1 MSKQLVEAMGR
12 AYQEIHEKKKTDDEM
27 SSKEKM
33 KKGLY
38 DDNTN
43 DQEDDGEGLDKV
55 QPKAVKKKFKD
66 RKDKDI
72 DNDGDVDS
80 SDKFLH
86 KRRKAVSKAI
96 GEDEDE
102 MNDDEK
108 ENGNGKENGDDKKK
122 AKKKN
127 GNGEKDEVEMNPKME
142 SRIRKSL
149 KSVLEANQSPNKDK
163 AEKPEDALKGKGAKD
178 MMEPA
183 KNPKVDDTEEKGH
196 DDASKA
202 GKVTKPA
209 GARGGRDNVR
219 SGDQKVV
226 APGTAMKKTMEAYAE
241 VQEKWL
247 KLHEPIDGTTEID
260 PDGKVQDAEE
270 DAKE

>member
-1 MSKQLVEAMGR
+1 
-12 AYQEIHEKKKTDDEM
+12 
-27 SSKEKM
+27 
-33 KKGLY
+33 
-38 DDNTN
+38 
-43 DQEDDGEGLDKV
+43 
-55 QPKAVKKKFKD
+55 
-66 RKDKDI
+66 
-72 DNDGDVDS
+72 
-80 SDKFLH
+80 
-86 KRRKAVSKAI
+86 
-96 GEDEDE
+96 
-102 MNDDEK
+102 
-108 ENGNGKENGDDKKK
+108 
-122 AKKKN
+122 
-127 GNGEKDEVEMNPKME
+127 
-142 SRIRKSL
+142 
-149 KSVLEANQSPNKDK
+149 
-163 AEKPEDALKGKGAKD
+163 

-270 DAKE
+270 DGKE

>member
-12 AYQEIHEKKKTDDEM
+12 AYQEIQE
-27 SSKEKM
+27 SKEKQKENNYIYAAKM
-33 KKGLY
+33 AKKNGDKTFTIGGKEY
-38 DDNTN
+38 DVEEALQKEDNTN
-43 DQEDDGEGLDKV
+43 DKSDDGDGLDKV

-66 RKDKDI
+66 RKDQDI

-178 MMEPA
+178 MMAPA
-183 KNPKVDDTEEKGH
+183 KNPEVDDTEEKGH

-202 GKVTKPA
+202 GKVTKAA

-226 APGTAMKKTMEAYAE
+226 APGTAMKKTMEAYA
-241 VQEKWL
+241 Q
-247 KLHEPIDGTTEID
+247 
-260 PDGKVQDAEE
+260 VQD
-270 DAKE
+270 KEKI